1 MKKIVLI
8 FTLCLVLSLSI
19 TVFASAEEAGA
30 VAGAPVTEN
39 TVTETPEA
47 PAEEVP
53 LSTFVSDFIGDNA
66 AEILSAVSVV
76 VSAVIVFLFKKGLL
90 PTVSALFGKI
100 GDKTE
105 EVSSAATKAAETA
118 KDISDKA
125 QKAIDDM
132 SEKFAAYEGKSEKK
146 LELYGEIIAIQTQ
159 MIGSLML
166 NLRLSPDQRAAVE
179 SAMQEIAKKTAKEE

>member
-1 MKKIVLI
+1 MKKIVLLFAI
-8 FTLCLVLSLSI
+8 CLVLSLSI

-30 VAGAPVTEN
+30 VAGAPVTE
-39 TVTETPEA
+39 TPGTETTEA

-53 LSTFVSDFIGDNA
+53 LSTFVSDFIGENA

-118 KDISDKA
+118 KDISEKA
-125 QKAIDDM
+125 QKAIDEM
-132 SEKFAAYEGKSEKK
+132 SEKFAEYEGKSDKK
-146 LELYGEIIAIQTQ
+146 LELYGEIISIQTQ
-159 MIGSLML
+159 MIGNLML

-179 SAMQEIAKKTAKEE
+179 SAMQEIAKKTTKEE

>member
-1 MKKIVLI
+1 MKKIVLL
-8 FTLCLVLSLSI
+8 FALCLVLSLSL

-30 VAGAPVTEN
+30 VADVPA
-39 TVTETPEA
+39 TETPEA

-53 LSTFVSDFIGDNA
+53 LSTFVTDFIGENA

-76 VSAVIVFLFKKGLL
+76 VSAVIIFLFKKGLL

-125 QKAIDDM
+125 QKAIDEM

-179 SAMQEIAKKTAKEE
+179 SAMQEIVKKTTKEE